1 VIFDNL
7 KDDKSRLS
15 APLLKA
21 IFMLVF
27 DLLPKNYKDLNSSAL
42 PTAYLRYL
50 YTLYKEIYPV
60 NGQDYLKNSIY

>member
-1 VIFDNL
+1 VIFGSL

-27 DLLPKNYKDLNSSAL
+27 DLLPKENKGLNSSAL
-42 PTAYLRYL
+42 PTAYL
-50 YTLYKEIYPV
+50 
-60 NGQDYLKNSIY
+60 